1 MCFQEG
7 RWKALFG
14 KKGQRRQ
21 GAFAGAA
28 RLLQGQQ
35 GEGQGRQPAC
45 CLSWQSSV
53 RRVRFE
59 PRRECRINHAIQ
71 NGGVRYISNDKE
83 KIREFS
89 DLRRLQLPTR
99 LEISNFRSDVDT
111 STSTDSISQ
120 TSGNVNPSDKN
131 ISRTSVQRAS
141 TTTFQCRLLSCC
153 RPLNSLKAPAIT
165 EALLRYFFNTQDN
178 ASFILHIQYMRH
190 GNFCQYLFAKN
201 RPRFITTIFLLLLLE
216 LSVRRFA

>member
-1 MCFQEG
+1 MSTPPAKIILVI
-7 RWKALFG
+7 WKMAT
-14 KKGQRRQ
+14 
-21 GAFAGAA
+21 
-28 RLLQGQQ
+28 
-35 GEGQGRQPAC
+35 
-45 CLSWQSSV
+45 
-53 RRVRFE
+53 
-59 PRRECRINHAIQ
+59 
-71 NGGVRYISNDKE
+71 NDKE

-120 TSGNVNPSDKN
+120 NLGNVNPSGEN
-131 ISRTSVQRAS
+131 ISRTSGQRAS

-178 ASFILHIQYMRH
+178 ASFTLHIQYMRH
-190 GNFCQYLFAKN
+190 SNFCQYLFAKN
-201 RPRFITTIFLLLLLE
+201 RPRFYRFTTAFWQLE
-216 LSVRRFA
+216 LPYILAMCSNCMKTPTIAYSTIL

>member
-1 MCFQEG
+1 MPS
-7 RWKALFG
+7 KTA
-14 KKGQRRQ
+14 
-21 GAFAGAA
+21 
-28 RLLQGQQ
+28 
-35 GEGQGRQPAC
+35 AC
-45 CLSWQSSV
+45 CTSQMT
-53 RRVRFE
+53 
-59 PRRECRINHAIQ
+59 
-71 NGGVRYISNDKE
+71 KK

-111 STSTDSISQ
+111 STFTNSISQ
-120 TSGNVNPSDKN
+120 TSGNVNPSGKN
-131 ISRTSVQRAS
+131 ISRTSGQRAS
-141 TTTFQCRLLSCC
+141 TTTFQCRRCRLQQCC

-178 ASFILHIQYMRH
+178 ASFTLHIPYMRH

>member
-1 MCFQEG
+1 M
-7 RWKALFG
+7 
-14 KKGQRRQ
+14 
-21 GAFAGAA
+21 
-28 RLLQGQQ
+28 
-35 GEGQGRQPAC
+35 
-45 CLSWQSSV
+45 
-53 RRVRFE
+53 
-59 PRRECRINHAIQ
+59 
-71 NGGVRYISNDKE
+71 YISNDKE

-111 STSTDSISQ
+111 STSINRINQNSE
-120 TSGNVNPSDKN
+120 NVNPSGEN
-131 ISRTSVQRAS
+131 ISRTSGQRAS

-153 RPLNSLKAPAIT
+153 RPLNSLKASAIA

-178 ASFILHIQYMRH
+178 ASFTLHIQYMRY
-190 GNFCQYLFAKN
+190 GDFCQYLFVKN